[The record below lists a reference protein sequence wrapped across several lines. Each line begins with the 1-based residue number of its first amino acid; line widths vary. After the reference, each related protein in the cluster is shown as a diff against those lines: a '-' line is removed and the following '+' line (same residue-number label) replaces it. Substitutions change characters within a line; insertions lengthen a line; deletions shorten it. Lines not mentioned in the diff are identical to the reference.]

1 MIMITLKSFLDGRT
15 FNSFMDILRT
25 EKLKKIYNKI
35 PVVNN
40 IDFTI
45 KSGEI
50 IGLLGRNGA
59 GKTTTFLML
68 SGIVKPNSGSVFLND
83 ENIDGF
89 PSYKRAEKGLI
100 YLPQQHSV
108 FLKTT
113 VYQNLFQI
121 LELHNPEKIA
131 HQKTSELLNDF
142 GLGYIRNSKAHQ
154 LSGGE
159 KRRLEIARAMIMKPK
174 FLFLDE
180 PFTGIDPITILEI
193 QKTIIKLK
201 KRNIGIIITDHNV
214 KDTFNITEK
223 VYIIHKGKILSKGSP
238 SAVAKEKKTR
248 NLFLGNDFEW
258 NEADDNQAG

>member
-1 MIMITLKSFLDGRT
+1 
-15 FNSFMDILRT
+15 MDILKT
-25 EKLKKIYNKI
+25 DQLKKIYNKI
-35 PVVNN
+35 PVVNK
-40 IDFTI
+40 IDLTI

-68 SGIVKPNSGSVFLND
+68 SGIVKPNSGSVFLNN
-83 ENIDGF
+83 ENINRF
-89 PSYKRAEKGLI
+89 PSYMRAEKGLI

-113 VYQNLFQI
+113 VYQNLYQI
-121 LELHNPEKIA
+121 LELYNNEENA
-131 HQKTSELLNDF
+131 SQKAIELLKDF
-142 GLGYIRNSKAHQ
+142 GLMYVKNSKAHQ

-193 QKTIIKLK
+193 QKTIVKLK

-214 KDTFNITEK
+214 KDTFNITER

-238 SAVAKEKKTR
+238 SDVAKEEKTR
-248 NLFLGNDFEW
+248 TLFLGDDFEW
-258 NEADDNQAG
+258 NQTEDTQPG